1 MKRLQYMHRG
11 RSTYAI
17 PRENF
22 YTSVPTY
29 AIFQVKISL
38 RVCPPW
44 AIFQVKISIRVIL
57 RYRIS
62 LKMGFITLIVWS
74 EMLTCIVAHLC

>member
-29 AIFQVKISL
+29 AIFQVKISI
-38 RVCPPW
+38 RVCPPRPYSKW
-44 AIFQVKISIRVIL
+44 KFL
-57 RYRIS
+57 Y
-62 LKMGFITLIVWS
+62 
-74 EMLTCIVAHLC
+74 ECAHLCHIPSEDFYTSVPT